1 MAMNEPYK
9 SLIQALIK
17 VTDASEAESEGVTYL
32 SHATS
37 DVAVTFEKESKKF
50 VGLSFTILGLEFAYT
65 NNELVTITSDD
76 VRAISDEGLI
86 KKVKEF
92 LSWRAEVLSQYEL

>member
-17 VTDASEAESEGVTYL
+17 VTDASEAENEGVAYL